1 MSRCAFEL
9 ISPAT
14 TAMPVVHMLSQ
25 ATRLYGSCSNMPS
38 RTASLIW
45 SHILSGWP
53 SVTDSDVNMNR
64 LTFASLVAVAS
75 AGSCG
80 RSAKPPS
87 PRSFHSCGIVGEDR
101 RDSIEEEIRQLALV
115 EQGRLL
121 PRTGRVQQDCPVRVD
136 FEARIGGRHVVRHHH
151 VDALAGQ
158 LLGGVLLD
166 VLGLGREPDEQLPGL
181 LTLAELG
188 EHVGRWLEH
197 DLGHPVALLELL
209 VRLRLGP

>member
-64 LTFASLVAVAS
+64 LTLPPWSPSQAPAPAV
-75 AGSCG
+75 

-87 PRSFHSCGIVGEDR
+87 PRSLGSCGIVGEDR
-101 RDSIEEEIRQLALV
+101 RDSIEQEIRQLVLG

-136 FEARIGGRHVVRHHH
+136 FEARVGGRHVVRHHH
-151 VDALAGQ
+151 VDALAGH
-158 LLGGVLLD
+158 LLGRVLLD
-166 VLGLGREPDEQLPGL
+166 VLGLGREPDQQLPGL
-181 LTLAELG
+181 LALAE
-188 EHVGRWLEH
+188 
-197 DLGHPVALLELL
+197 
-209 VRLRLGP
+209 

>member
-64 LTFASLVAVAS
+64 LTFASLVAGAS
-75 AGSCG
+75 SGSCG
-80 RSAKPPS
+80 AVGSAAS
-87 PRSFHSCGIVGEDR
+87 PRSCGIVGEDR

-136 FEARIGGRHVVRHHH
+136 FEPRVGSRHVVGHHH
-151 VDALAGQ
+151 VDPL
-158 LLGGVLLD
+158 
-166 VLGLGREPDEQLPGL
+166 
-181 LTLAELG
+181 
-188 EHVGRWLEH
+188 
-197 DLGHPVALLELL
+197 
-209 VRLRLGP
+209 

>member
-53 SVTDSDVNMNR
+53 SVTDSDVNMNLR
-64 LTFASLVAVAS
+64 MWCV
-75 AGSCG
+75 
-80 RSAKPPS
+80 R
-87 PRSFHSCGIVGEDR
+87 SCGIVGEDR
-101 RDSIEEEIRQLALV
+101 RDSIEQEIRQLVLF
-115 EQGRLL
+115 EQGRLP

-151 VDALAGQ
+151 VDAL
-158 LLGGVLLD
+158 
-166 VLGLGREPDEQLPGL
+166 RSEEH
-181 LTLAELG
+181 TSELQS
-188 EHVGRWLEH
+188 
-197 DLGHPVALLELL
+197 
-209 VRLRLGP
+209 